1 MAITGVNNYNSVYEN
16 TYASSRKEA
25 AKKEETKETA
35 AAQKSTET
43 AKKNGKSNNATEYA
57 NGLAKLVPSAEFRIG
72 DGFSTAK
79 TGTTLT
85 VSPKLLEKMQN
96 DPETEKEMKELIKG
110 VEAKNK
116 LAEKW
121 NKMTGRTTVFRHDW
135 IDANGQ
141 FHSFSQTIRKD
152 ELNEKLRKEA
162 QENAE
167 KRIEK
172 SREKVRENAEQLA
185 VKVSISREGI
195 ESYRKQTRE
204 KGISGR
210 VVAKGNKESVIRQ
223 AKQATSALSANAYG
237 GELAGEMEKLK
248 GQRTGS
254 AYAIADQMEDS
265 VRAYGN
271 LYDEIVQGY
280 QDGTRER
287 YAEDGNSET
296 GFRKMTMEE
305 ELSRLDRA
313 FQKMAD
319 RADAKEMIEGEFKR
333 LRTEGGKG
341 LSTNA
346 SKKPQGTDGDAPET
360 AGQKMKRLA
369 QEWRDAYKTSGSKES
384 GMEKVLSMLN
394 GMFGIRKEA

>member
-1 MAITGVNNYNSVYEN
+1 MSVNIEGNISQASAASGWYQNSRA
-16 TYASSRKEA
+16 ASP
-25 AKKEETKETA
+25 
-35 AAQKSTET
+35 Q
-43 AKKNGKSNNATEYA
+43 
-57 NGLAKLVPSAEFRIG
+57 
-72 DGFSTAK
+72 
-79 TGTTLT
+79 
-85 VSPKLLEKMQN
+85 
-96 DPETEKEMKELIKG
+96 EKEK
-110 VEAKNK
+110 
-116 LAEKW
+116 
-121 NKMTGRTTVFRHDW
+121 
-135 IDANGQ
+135 DAPQPKADN
-141 FHSFSQTIRKD
+141 
-152 ELNEKLRKEA
+152 
-162 QENAE
+162 
-167 KRIEK
+167 
-172 SREKVRENAEQLA
+172 A
-185 VKVSISREGI
+185 VKVSISQEGI
-195 ESYRKQTRE
+195 ENYRKQTRE

-237 GELAGEMEKLK
+237 GELAGELKKLK

-254 AYAIADQMEDS
+254 AYGIADEMEDS
-265 VRAYGN
+265 VRAYAN

-287 YAEDGNSET
+287 YVEDENSET

-305 ELSRLDRA
+305 ELSGLDRA

-341 LSTNA
+341 FS
-346 SKKPQGTDGDAPET
+346 SKNNKKSQGTDGNAPET
-360 AGQKMKRLA
+360 TGTKMERLA

>member
-1 MAITGVNNYNSVYEN
+1 MSVNIEGYVSQTGA
-16 TYASSRKEA
+16 ASGWYQNGRAVS
-25 AKKEETKETA
+25 
-35 AAQKSTET
+35 AQ
-43 AKKNGKSNNATEYA
+43 
-57 NGLAKLVPSAEFRIG
+57 
-72 DGFSTAK
+72 
-79 TGTTLT
+79 
-85 VSPKLLEKMQN
+85 
-96 DPETEKEMKELIKG
+96 EKEK
-110 VEAKNK
+110 
-116 LAEKW
+116 
-121 NKMTGRTTVFRHDW
+121 
-135 IDANGQ
+135 DAPQPKADN
-141 FHSFSQTIRKD
+141 
-152 ELNEKLRKEA
+152 
-162 QENAE
+162 
-167 KRIEK
+167 
-172 SREKVRENAEQLA
+172 A
-185 VKVSISREGI
+185 VKVSISQEGI

-210 VVAKGNKESVIRQ
+210 VVVKGHKESVIRQ

-237 GELAGEMEKLK
+237 GELDGELEKLK

-254 AYAIADQMEDS
+254 AYGIADQMEDS
-265 VRAYGN
+265 VRAYAN

-280 QDGTRER
+280 RDGTRER
-287 YAEDGNSET
+287 YVEDENSET

-305 ELSRLDRA
+305 ELSGLDRA